1 MRKEEELKKRIM
13 GVINKPPPTSTPTT
27 KPSESFK
34 DSLPASS
41 SCTNAS
47 LGWSSDSAAT
57 KAAPLLNDP
66 NVQKALDSLIQGDLL
81 RKITSSAHSTNS
93 SGPSYSG
100 TLNPIFGTAFKQ
112 F

>member
-13 GVINKPPPTSTPTT
+13 EVINKPPPTSTPTT
-27 KPSESFK
+27 KPSESLK
-34 DSLPASS
+34 DTLAASS
-41 SCTNAS
+41 SSANAS

-81 RKITSSAHSTNS
+81 RKITSAHSTNS
-93 SGPSYSG
+93 SGSTHSGPSNSM
-100 TLNPIFGTAFKQ
+100 FGNTFKQ